1 MKTFITFLSLC
12 AFAAL
17 SLAQVPNSNFEE
29 WEFIDSI
36 EQPQYWKTNNFLCC
50 RAVEKTGHAIEGV
63 YSMKIS
69 STAPSF
75 EGTLPGWAEVT
86 FHPTQLYEVLNTS
99 LKIDSIETGGSVVIS
114 VSEWANGTFQE
125 IGYWEDTITTNG
137 IAQIS
142 IPLNHTK
149 PDSLKIFISAQNTL
163 GATWSIGYS
172 EVVIDNL
179 ELSFSSSTSNL
190 EEAGELFKIYPN
202 PSNRILHIEPK
213 NTDKIKTIKIYN
225 LSGKLV
231 LEKSNANQIDITDLP
246 DASYLL
252 VILSTEG
259 NPYSFIIQKIK

>member
-1 MKTFITFLSLC
+1 MKTAITFLSLF
-12 AFAAL
+12 AFATL
-17 SLAQVPNSNFEE
+17 SLAQVPNGNFEE
-29 WEFIDSI
+29 WEIIDSI
-36 EQPQYWKTNNFLCC
+36 EQPKYWKTNNFLCC
-50 RAVEKTGHAIEGV
+50 RAIEKTGDAIEGG

-69 STAPSF
+69 SSAPSF

-86 FHPTQLYEVLNTS
+86 FHPAQIYEVLNAS
-99 LKIDSIETGGSVVIS
+99 LKIDSIESGGSVIIR

-125 IGYWEDTITTNG
+125 IGNWEDTVTTNG
-137 IAQIS
+137 IVEIS
-142 IPLNHTK
+142 IPLNHTQ
-149 PDSLKIFISAQNTL
+149 PDSLKIFISAQNTP

-202 PSNRILHIEPK
+202 PSTGIIHIEPK
-213 NTDKIKTIKIYN
+213 NTDKIKTIKIYDQ
-225 LSGKLV
+225 SGKLV
-231 LEKSNANQIDITDLP
+231 IEKSDANQIDITDLP

-259 NPYSFIIQKIK
+259 KSYSLIIQKIK